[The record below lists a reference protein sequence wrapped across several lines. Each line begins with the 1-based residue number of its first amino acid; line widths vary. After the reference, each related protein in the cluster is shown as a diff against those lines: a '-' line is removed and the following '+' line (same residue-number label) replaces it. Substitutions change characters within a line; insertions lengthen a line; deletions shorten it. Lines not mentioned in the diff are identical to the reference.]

1 MLSTQLQNAVV
12 ELLSL
17 LLSKEFARLEKLKEN
32 LEASAQGTCSKI
44 N

>member
-17 LLSKEFARLEKLKEN
+17 LLSKEFAHLEKLKEN
-32 LEASAQGTCSKI
+32 LEASAQGAYTCSK
-44 N
+44 